1 MVLLIACLGTNRPM
15 QNSLWA
21 LPAQAGCSTSRI
33 SGFPPLP
40 FDSFGFQCL
49 TNTFQLFGKHGHE
62 QLGYVELL
70 GFTAQLGFIAFTCS
84 PTFSLTLVFLIVST
98 RTWNLLKVW
107 RHDNKMLVKNCYKR
121 GKQHRELAILC

>member
-1 MVLLIACLGTNRPM
+1 M

-107 RHDNKMLVKNCYKR
+107 RRDNKMLVKKIATKGVNSI
-121 GKQHRELAILC
+121 EN